1 MANFLTLKMISERVL
16 KILSGFGKNKVS
28 SQGRSGVH
36 VQCARPGAA
45 VAVII
50 KVSQLRVGGR
60 VELVG
65 WKMCRP
71 SPTLHLGITARGN
84 G

>member
-1 MANFLTLKMISERVL
+1 MCS
-16 KILSGFGKNKVS
+16 
-28 SQGRSGVH
+28 VH
-36 VQCARPGAA
+36 VQELPLLLA
-45 VAVII
+45 AVII
-50 KVSQLRVGGR
+50 KESQLGVGGR

-71 SPTLHLGITARGN
+71 SATLHLGITARGN